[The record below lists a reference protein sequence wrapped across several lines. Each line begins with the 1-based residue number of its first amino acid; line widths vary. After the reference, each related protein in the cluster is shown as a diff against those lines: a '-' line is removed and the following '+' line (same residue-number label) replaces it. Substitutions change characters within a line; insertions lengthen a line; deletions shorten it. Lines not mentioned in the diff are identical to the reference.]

1 MQSVQRCLNLLFQHS
16 LFLTFFLFQKYLKPK
31 VRTTKLVNSVVYH
44 PCSSRLA
51 SGIHPFSLNSISF
64 RNACW
69 IFSDL
74 YIPAPV
80 EKFFQFMVFTL
91 EIALNL
97 CIFTHAAVPHSTL
110 QGQIFENQFRPWA
123 KNNGVEEIMICFI
136 KVQSE
141 NMKMTW
147 NISLLI
153 FCMIYNFSKCGGFTV
168 LWIISIN

>member
-69 IFSDL
+69 IFSEL
-74 YIPAPV
+74 YIPICV
-80 EKFFQFMVFTL
+80 GKHFRFMVLTFV
-91 EIALNL
+91 ENALNL
-97 CIFTHAAVPHSTL
+97 SIFTHAPVPHSKL
-110 QGQIFENQFRPWA
+110 QVESFENLLPTRWKGSRKLWFDLLKFNEKIWRWLGTLVYLHLAWFVIFLNVMALQFC
-123 KNNGVEEIMICFI
+123 K
-136 KVQSE
+136 
-141 NMKMTW
+141 
-147 NISLLI
+147 
-153 FCMIYNFSKCGGFTV
+153 
-168 LWIISIN
+168 